1 LAALGLHARAESVLL
16 APLAPVGLE
25 RTLRHEKYL
34 LLIRFNSLRANSK
47 YKSGADFVPY
57 PLLPQ
62 YHGNACNPE
71 MHTKKGGIF
80 PVVMVPDC
88 SGNRTRVTLA
98 SMPGKIGTLLR
109 GRASNRT
116 VWPVIL

>member
-34 LLIRFNSLRANSK
+34 LLIRFDGLRANSK
-47 YKSGADFVPY
+47 YKSAADFLPY
-57 PLLPQ
+57 PLFQ
-62 YHGNACNPE
+62 HYHLKNPRNAHWRSWGLC
-71 MHTKKGGIF
+71 
-80 PVVMVPDC
+80 VVEIV
-88 SGNRTRVTLA
+88 SSIETHVTLG
-98 SMPGKIGTLLR
+98 SLLGKIGTLLQGR
-109 GRASNRT
+109 GSART